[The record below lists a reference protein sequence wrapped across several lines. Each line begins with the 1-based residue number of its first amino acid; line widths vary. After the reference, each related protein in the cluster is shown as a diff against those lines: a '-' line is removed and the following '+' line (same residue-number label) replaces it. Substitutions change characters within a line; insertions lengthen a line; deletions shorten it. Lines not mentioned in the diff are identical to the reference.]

1 MLKNT
6 KKLLLIITI
15 ISCIL
20 IGEIIAVNA
29 YQNQIDNEL
38 TPDLFDIGTINI
50 KIEVSEDAFTPVN
63 FTVKE
68 SATVNLTIESL
79 DVGHTFEIVEY
90 AISET
95 IAAGDTIVV
104 EFEADQLGE
113 FTYSSVNCTETGTMY
128 VEDPH
133 VEGLPRAE
141 DIDIL
146 IDLSHSNISETPK
159 AFSGLINWTQDNNF
173 DVTVNTDYAL
183 VESTLE
189 NKDVLIILSLD
200 NNLTEFEIG
209 PILDFISGGGS
220 MLIAGSNNTG
230 ATNAFE
236 LTKPFG
242 FQFAN
247 SSAMFINSTDLID
260 PVGENNT
267 LDSFILGDLMESPI
281 FDENQYVPLTPEI
294 VTSIKYTGSTMQYNE
309 TWINNALYES
319 GADDTKIIS
328 SYPLASG
335 NETIFGDYNGDG
347 TVGEN
352 ETIGEDNRLIIAV
365 ETTDNSRILA
375 IGSADILN
383 NTLMSDS
390 PDNNYFYQRAVQW
403 LAKMYAIVHH
413 YDFEIS
419 TFTINKGDSIDASAS
434 FFAQND
440 SITPDLNVSIRV
452 WRAAYIEKEVYL
464 TGANDTYFNATID
477 TSDIG
482 IGTVYIDMVA
492 YKQGYGFNN
501 TDAFYVTVD
510 PPKEEPLFV
519 SVLYIITYVIS
530 IGIGIVALSFFFVR
544 VLKQPKTVAEAAEEE
559 VDSDEEDED
568 EVDLD
573 EYETDEEKP
582 EED

>member
-15 ISCIL
+15 ISCLL
-20 IGEIIAVNA
+20 IGETSTVNA
-29 YQNQIDNEL
+29 YQDQIDNEL

-50 KIEVSEDAFTPVN
+50 KIDVSENAFTPVN

-95 IAAGDTIVV
+95 IDAGQTIIV
-104 EFEADQLGE
+104 EFEVDQLGE

-141 DIDIL
+141 DISIL
-146 IDLSHSNISETPK
+146 IDLSHSNISETQT

-173 DVTVNTDYAL
+173 DVTVNTDINL
-183 VESTLE
+183 VESQLE
-189 NKDVLIILSLD
+189 DIDVLIILSMDD
-200 NNLTEFEIG
+200 NFTENELE

-220 MLIAGSNNTG
+220 MLIAGTNNTG

-242 FQFAN
+242 FQFVN

-309 TWINNALYES
+309 SWINDALTES

-328 SYPLASG
+328 SYPLVSG

-403 LAKMYAIVHH
+403 LAKMYAIVHN

-419 TFTINKGDSIDASAS
+419 TFAVNSGDSIDASAS

-452 WRAAYIEKEVYL
+452 WRAANIEKEVYL
-464 TGANDTYFNATID
+464 TSANDTYFNATLD
-477 TSDIG
+477 TKDIG
-482 IGTVYIDMVA
+482 KGTVYIDMVA

-501 TDAFYVTVD
+501 TDAFYVTID
-510 PPKEEPLFV
+510 PAAEEPLFV

-544 VLKQPKTVAEAAEEE
+544 VLKQPKTEAAEDE
-559 VDSDEEDED
+559 VDSNEEDED

-573 EYETDEEKP
+573 EYETDEEEP
-582 EED
+582 EDD

>member
-20 IGEIIAVNA
+20 IGETIAVNA

-95 IAAGDTIVV
+95 IAAGSTIVV
-104 EFEADQLGE
+104 EFEADKLGE

-146 IDLSHSNISETPK
+146 IDLSHSNISETPT

-173 DVTVNTDYAL
+173 DVTVNTDNAL

-189 NKDVLIILSLD
+189 NKDVLIILRLD

-230 ATNAFE
+230 ATTAFE

-309 TWINNALYES
+309 SWINDALIES
-319 GADDTKIIS
+319 GADDTKTIS
-328 SYPLASG
+328 SYPLVSG

-403 LAKMYAIVHH
+403 LAKMYAIVYS

-419 TFTINKGDSIDASAS
+419 TFAINKGDSIDASAS

-440 SITPDLNVSIRV
+440 SIAPDLNVSIRV
-452 WRAAYIEKEVYL
+452 WRAAYIEIEVYL
-464 TGANDTYFNATID
+464 TGFNDTYFNATID
-477 TSDIG
+477 TKDIG
-482 IGTVYIDMVA
+482 KGTVYIDMVA

-510 PPKEEPLFV
+510 PKAEEPLFV

-544 VLKQPKTVAEAAEEE
+544 VLKQPKTEADAE
-559 VDSDEEDED
+559 VDTEEDED
-568 EVDLD
+568 EDDVDLD
-573 EYETDEEKP
+573 EYETDEEP